1 MKRVKLYYLI
11 MAILMVVS
19 LLLVALR
26 VPFSLDIVV
35 FVMGAVFILAIVLGI
50 YTLRKK
56 KKAFYPVYTTGK
68 WEDFLPGCAKSLTE
82 DGFDKRKKVVRLVG
96 RTIHADCFYRQKR
109 EGLHGLVCTS
119 VVFLEGMDTLENVKE
134 IEPKLD
140 ELAAEWILEQKQGKA
155 SLRNVICFIQ
165 PHFTHPIKKFCTVP
179 SYSYPYYST
188 SMVAYE
194 TSSNR
199 LFYLA
204 GNDFAKPGFRKAVAL
219 VEKHMASGKLPK
231 DEEE

>member
-1 MKRVKLYYLI
+1 M
-11 MAILMVVS
+11 
-19 LLLVALR
+19 
-26 VPFSLDIVV
+26 
-35 FVMGAVFILAIVLGI
+35 
-50 YTLRKK
+50 
-56 KKAFYPVYTTGK
+56 
-68 WEDFLPGCAKSLTE
+68 TE

-155 SLRNVICFIQ
+155 SLRNVICFMQ

-194 TSSNR
+194 TSSKR

-204 GNDFAKPGFRKAVAL
+204 GNDFSKPGFRKAVAL
-219 VEKHMASGKLPK
+219 VEKHMASGELPK
-231 DEEE
+231 NEEE